1 MSGSA
6 RPLADAPALV
16 AARKALAGRED
27 AWVVGGAVRDAALGR
42 AVVDVDLV
50 VATGERD
57 AALAIGRAA
66 GGPAFELSAE
76 FGTWRAQ
83 SRDGSWHVDVA
94 RMRGARIEEDLG
106 LRDLTV
112 NAIARALGDVEAPP
126 VDPWGGLVDLERR
139 ILRAV
144 SERSFVDDPLRIM
157 RTARLAAALG
167 FDVEPETASLARSE
181 AGRAGEPAGERQLAE
196 LRMLISGPNPVRGL
210 RLLDD
215 LGATA
220 GVLPEL
226 EALKGVEQNRNH
238 HLDVHGHTIEVLANL
253 LAVEGDLGR
262 YAGDSAAAVR
272 ELLDEPLA
280 DELTRGGALRLG
292 AVLHDVGKPATR
304 EERGDGFA
312 TFIGHDREGAR
323 IVADACARLKA
334 SRALSRHLEALTRHH
349 LHLGFM
355 AAERPLPCRRLHD
368 YLRLTEPVGADVT
381 LLTVADRLSARGAG
395 PTASR
400 EMVEAHLALAREVL
414 APALVWHREGRPRS
428 PIPGDDLAVA
438 VGIEPGPALGELLA
452 EVEAGVFCGEVRTAA
467 DAVEVARR
475 AASAPPD

>member
-6 RPLADAPALV
+6 RSLAVAPALA
-16 AARKALAGRED
+16 AAREALAGGED
-27 AWVVGGAVRDAALGR
+27 AWVVGGAVRDAAIGR
-42 AVVDVDLV
+42 PVVDIDLV
-50 VATGERD
+50 VAAGERD
-57 AALAIGRAA
+57 AALAIARAA
-66 GGPAFELSAE
+66 GGPAFELSSE

-83 SRDGSWHVDVA
+83 AGDSSWHVDVA
-94 RMRGARIEEDLG
+94 RMRGARIEDDLG

-112 NAIARALGDVEAPP
+112 NAIARTLGDLEAPP
-126 VDPWGGLVDLERR
+126 VDPAGGLVDLERR

-144 SERSFVDDPLRIM
+144 SERSFADDPLRIM
-157 RTARLAAALG
+157 RTARLAAALD
-167 FDVEPETASLARSE
+167 FDVEPATAELARAES
-181 AGRAGEPAGERQLAE
+181 GRAGEPSGERQLAE
-196 LRMLISGPNPVRGL
+196 LRMLISGPDPVRGL

-220 GVLPEL
+220 GVLPEV

-253 LAVEGDLGR
+253 LAVEGDLDR
-262 YAGDSAAAVR
+262 YAGDAAADVR

-280 DELTRGGALRLG
+280 DELTRGTALRLG

-323 IVADACARLKA
+323 IVALTCERLKA
-334 SRALSRHLEALTRHH
+334 SRALTRHLEALARHH

-368 YLRLTEPVGADVT
+368 YLRLTEPVAADVT
-381 LLTVADRLSARGAG
+381 LLTVADRLSARGIG
-395 PTASR
+395 PTASP

-414 APALVWHREGRPRS
+414 PHAVAWHRDGGPRS
-428 PIPGDDLAVA
+428 PLPGDELAAA
-438 VGIEPGPALGELLA
+438 VGIEPGPALGELLV
-452 EVEAGVFCGEVRTAA
+452 EVEAGVFCGEVGTPAEA
-467 DAVEVARR
+467 IEVARR
-475 AASAPPD
+475 ASTAPPD